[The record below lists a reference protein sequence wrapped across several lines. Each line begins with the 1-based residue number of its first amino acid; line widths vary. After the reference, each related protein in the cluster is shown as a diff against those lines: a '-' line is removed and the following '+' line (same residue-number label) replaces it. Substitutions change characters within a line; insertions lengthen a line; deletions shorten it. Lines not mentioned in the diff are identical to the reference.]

1 MTLLCSGHCPGWVA
15 GAGPGWNYAVRSSTA
30 ESGHGQQQHLANL
43 LIILT
48 QVTRSQVNTDP
59 PSVKPQTF
67 SFIISPL
74 PCPSYHHIPATGCY
88 LYTVIA
94 ARPSVRRNDPNAIVF
109 CNESG
114 YIICVIFS
122 GIHQHVTHRNSNNP
136 RASQYFMVLIN
147 VAYLDIAPQA
157 VFS

>member
-15 GAGPGWNYAVRSSTA
+15 GAGPGWNYAVRSSSA
-30 ESGHGQQQHLANL
+30 ESGQLQQHLANL
-43 LIILT
+43 LIISTL
-48 QVTRSQVNTDP
+48 VTRSQVNTDP
-59 PSVKPQTF
+59 PSVKPSHSLSLPSPAHHT
-67 SFIISPL
+67 IIP
-74 PCPSYHHIPATGCY
+74 PPPAVIYTPS
-88 LYTVIA
+88 LLLLV
-94 ARPSVRRNDPNAIVF
+94 RPSIRRNNPTAIVF

-136 RASQYFMVLIN
+136 KASQYFMVLIN
-147 VAYLDIAPQA
+147 FAYLDVAPRA

>member
-1 MTLLCSGHCPGWVA
+1 MEARPWFRRWCCMTLLSSGRCPGWVA
-15 GAGPGWNYAVRSSTA
+15 GAGPGWNYAVRRSTA
-30 ESGHGQQQHLANL
+30 ESGQQQQHLANL

-48 QVTRSQVNTDP
+48 LVTRSQVNTDP
-59 PSVKPQTF
+59 PSVKPSYPRAPPAVIYT
-67 SFIISPL
+67 
-74 PCPSYHHIPATGCY
+74 PSLLLEC
-88 LYTVIA
+88 
-94 ARPSVRRNDPNAIVF
+94 PSVRRNDPTAIVF

-136 RASQYFMVLIN
+136 KASQYFMVLIN
-147 VAYLDIAPQA
+147 FAYLDIAPQA